1 MTAASSSVQIT
12 TEMGVLPGRRGTLPV
27 TSRAAAVTLRNR
39 YFYLMPPVSEPVPW
53 NPPEVAPDMQD
64 DAIYFGQVLAEMD
77 RRVRRDDLTVY
88 LTQNLEE
95 LPSYGPDVVAVVIA
109 DEKAHVPAYIDRVAA
124 VFKNNAVR
132 PLLTTSF
139 LREPELINVWWFVS
153 YLRLWYHHAP
163 GALRW
168 LGDRARGRARPMW
181 LLPVGTF
188 NQIELP
194 IKDIAERGTDLYF
207 AGSVSHQGRPSF
219 KERISPKVTS
229 RNEMVEHA
237 QRLAAAHPELNV
249 EVVDTGAFRL
259 SIGQSGEEYSH
270 ALMDAKIALVPRGV
284 IADTFRFWQA
294 VRYGC
299 VVVTDTIP
307 RHKWLYDGAPIV
319 KVRRWHELE
328 DVALE
333 LLADEARLRDLHERS
348 LEWWRSRAAPEVVGA
363 HMAQRLDALP
373 R

>member
-1 MTAASSSVQIT
+1 VI
-12 TEMGVLPGRRGTLPV
+12 L
-27 TSRAAAVTLRNR
+27 
-39 YFYLMPPVSEPVPW
+39 
-53 NPPEVAPDMQD
+53 
-64 DAIYFGQVLAEMD
+64 
-77 RRVRRDDLTVY
+77 
-88 LTQNLEE
+88 
-95 LPSYGPDVVAVVIA
+95 IA
-109 DEKAHVPAYIDRVAA
+109 DEKAHVPAYVDRVGAI
-124 VFKNNAVR
+124 FKNNAVR
-132 PLLTTSF
+132 PLLTESF
-139 LREPELINVWWFVS
+139 LREPAMINAWWFVS
-153 YLRLWYHHAP
+153 YLRLWYHHGP

-168 LGDRARGRARPMW
+168 LGLRFRGRRPAPIW

-207 AGSVSHQGRPSF
+207 AGSVSHLGRPSF

-237 QRLAAAHPELNV
+237 QRLAAARPELNV
-249 EVVDTGAFRL
+249 EVVDTGAFHL
-259 SIGQSGEEYSH
+259 SIGQSGEDYSN

-348 LEWWRSRAAPEVVGA
+348 LAWWRSRAAPEVVGA